1 LGFSGKGLPF
11 LFTAAVTIAIS
22 ILTKSYKMLL
32 AYYKTH
38 KQEGQYNESNSNNN
52 NNNNNNNEYY

>member
-22 ILTKSYKMLL
+22 MLTKSYKMFL

-38 KQEGQYNESNSNNN
+38 NQEGQYNESN
-52 NNNNNNNEYY
+52 NNNNNNNEY